1 MGTHANDAAT
11 FLVQTLFDL
20 YILVVMLRFLFQL
33 VRADFYNPLSQFIVR
48 ATNPPLV
55 AIRRV
60 IPGAAGIDVSSVVLM
75 LVLQVVSLWAI
86 AAINGAS
93 VPLPSLIVLGCA
105 ELMQLAVNVFF
116 FSILI
121 QVILSWVN
129 PGNYNPMTGLLY
141 SLNEPLLGPARR
153 LLPALSGFDLSPI
166 VVMIGLKLV
175 EILVV
180 GSIRDLARA
189 FL

>member
-11 FLVQTLFDL
+11 FLVQTLFEL
-20 YILVVMLRFLFQL
+20 YILIVMLRFLLQL

-60 IPGAAGIDVSSVVLM
+60 VPGIAGIDISSVVLM
-75 LVLQVVSLWAI
+75 LVLQVASLWI
-86 AAINGAS
+86 ISAINGATP
-93 VPLPSLIVLGCA
+93 PLPSLVVFGCA
-105 ELMQLAVNVFF
+105 ELLQLAVNVFF

-121 QVILSWVN
+121 QVILSWVS
-129 PGNYNPMTGLLY
+129 PGGTNPMVGVLY

-153 LLPALSGFDLSPI
+153 LLPAFSGFDLSPI
-166 VVMIGLKLV
+166 VVMIALKVV
-175 EILVV
+175 EILVIGAV
-180 GSIRDLARA
+180 RDLARA
-189 FL
+189 FI